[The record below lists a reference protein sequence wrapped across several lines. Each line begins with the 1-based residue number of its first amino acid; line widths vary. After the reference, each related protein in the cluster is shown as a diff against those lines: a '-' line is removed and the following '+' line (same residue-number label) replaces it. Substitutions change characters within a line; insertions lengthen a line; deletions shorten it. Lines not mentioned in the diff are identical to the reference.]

1 VISRLLCCG
10 KQRRIRI
17 ASVNAGEQVISRKS
31 VMSLSIEPIPLTRLA
46 LMFVPVLVVI
56 LIQIRWAMP
65 AKPALY
71 GVGRMLLQLLLIG
84 YVLVFLFESK
94 HGVVV
99 SLVLVGMIVISS
111 WIALRPVPSQRRRWY
126 LIAVAS
132 ISVAGIPIL
141 FLGTVWVLDV
151 TPWYAPRYVIP
162 LAGMIFAS
170 SMNSISIGAERL
182 TAEIDNGTAPDDARR
197 RAFAAALIPL
207 INSLMAVG
215 LVTIP
220 GVMTGQV
227 LAGISPLIAA
237 RYQIMMMC
245 MLFGSSGIATAC
257 FLYWSRPTRNA

>member
-1 VISRLLCCG
+1 
-10 KQRRIRI
+10 
-17 ASVNAGEQVISRKS
+17 
-31 VMSLSIEPIPLTRLA
+31 
-46 LMFVPVLVVI
+46 
-56 LIQIRWAMP
+56 
-65 AKPALY
+65 
-71 GVGRMLLQLLLIG
+71 
-84 YVLVFLFESK
+84 
-94 HGVVV
+94 
-99 SLVLVGMIVISS
+99 
-111 WIALRPVPSQRRRWY
+111 
-126 LIAVAS
+126 
-132 ISVAGIPIL
+132 
-141 FLGTVWVLDV
+141 
-151 TPWYAPRYVIP
+151 
-162 LAGMIFAS
+162 
-170 SMNSISIGAERL
+170 MNSISIGAERL